1 MLSTIVILSAWVL
14 CGFHSIVIN
23 DKLYLQIQIYLHIQ
37 MHCMQFNFTQKK
49 FLMQRMRGQAGDIFG
64 GADRYTAGNSVCFT
78 SAHI

>member
-1 MLSTIVILSAWVL
+1 
-14 CGFHSIVIN
+14 
-23 DKLYLQIQIYLHIQ
+23 